1 MNRSR
6 RERQRLPAK
15 PEFHMTWIVA
25 GSFAGLALGFVGEI
39 AWRLSALVMVAGG
52 IVGVLLGA
60 VVETARFWW
69 GTRKFH
75 RAHNP
80 ISHA

>member
-15 PEFHMTWIVA
+15 PKFHVTWIVA

-39 AWRLSALVMVAGG
+39 AWRPSALVMVAGG
-52 IVGVLLGA
+52 IVGLLFGA
-60 VVETARFWW
+60 VLEIARFWW
-69 GTRKFH
+69 GTRKFY
-75 RAHNP
+75 RARNP